1 MEPDFSLLLGELL
14 KTKISS
20 IKAVCDGCVGV
31 SFKPISVSEKKTR
44 GGGVIAGKIP
54 EQLDRNSSTNV
65 V

>member
-31 SFKPISVSEKKTR
+31 SFKPISVSEKKKQ
-44 GGGVIAGKIP
+44 GGGG
-54 EQLDRNSSTNV
+54 
-65 V
+65 